1 MSLLNVWVE
10 PERILIGVDTA
21 AMFISVGG
29 TPKAA
34 NGAAAG
40 TRFECSKMLPIV
52 HLNAILAG
60 RGSGWLLPHLLT
72 ASYVRPWAGLDQLFD
87 DMPRL
92 LSAARI
98 KTLIPLIHPRHEIL
112 LAGWSER
119 LGRMRA
125 VMYVQQR
132 RLVGFV
138 PNEVEEI
145 WIGPWEDDVQGAPV
159 EPDSRQTMAELM
171 RAQLADARVRFPNM
185 AVGGRALVAEV
196 TREQMRVEEL
206 CGLDVVERPAASPH

>member
-1 MSLLNVWVE
+1 MWVE
-10 PERILIGVDTA
+10 PNRILIGVDSA
-21 AMFISVGG
+21 AMFQSVGG
-29 TPKAA
+29 RPKAVY
-34 NGAAAG
+34 GAPAG

-60 RGSGWLLPHLLT
+60 RGSGWLLPHLV
-72 ASYVRPWAGLDQLFD
+72 ASSYRRPWADLDQLFD
-87 DMPRL
+87 NMPRL
-92 LSAARI
+92 LAASRF

-112 LAGWSER
+112 LAGWSKR
-119 LGRMRA
+119 SNRMRA

-159 EPDSRQTMAELM
+159 DPDSRQTMGELM
-171 RAQLADARVRFPNM
+171 RAQVADARVRFSNM
-185 AVGGRALVAEV
+185 AVGGRALIAEISTGQV
-196 TREQMRVEEL
+196 RIEEL
-206 CGLDVVERPAASPH
+206 CRLDGVDHPL